1 MRVLVADKLSENV
14 LKRLSTEGCEVVF
27 DPSLKDDAL
36 QSKLKQFDPN
46 ILVVR
51 STKVQQNHFEAA
63 KQLALVIRAGAGVNT
78 IDVDFAAARGIYVAN
93 CPGKNAIAVA
103 ELVIGQLINL
113 DRRIADNVATLRKGQ
128 WAKNTYGIAKGLYG
142 RRLAVLGTGRIGY
155 EVIVRAKALG
165 MTLRAWDKVLTPE
178 CAAKWGIEFAA
189 TALEACTGA
198 DAVTVHLPITDET
211 RDLVNAEILAALN
224 PGAYVINTSRGGIVD
239 EKALVEAIHQRGLRA
254 ALDVYANEPAAT
266 DNVFDD
272 PIANEPA
279 LYGTHHIGA
288 STDQATE
295 AVGEEVYRIIGSFVS
310 DGRVPNCVNL
320 ADKTPA
326 THLLVVRHADEVGVL
341 ASVLNVLRE
350 SGVNVQEMENIVFS
364 GAKAACAHVQVDSW
378 PGGDLLKRI
387 EGAATIFNVSL
398 IELQSA

>member
-1 MRVLVADKLSENV
+1 MRLLVADKLSESV
-14 LKRLSTEGCEVVF
+14 LERLSTEGCEVVF

-36 QSKLKQFDPN
+36 QGKLEQFDPN

-51 STKVQQNHFEAA
+51 STKVQENHFKAA

-103 ELVIGQLINL
+103 ELAIGHLINL

-128 WAKNTYGIAKGLYG
+128 WAKKTYGIARGLYG
-142 RRLAVLGTGRIGY
+142 RVLAVLGTGRIGY

-165 MTLRAWDKVLTPE
+165 MKIRAWDQVLTPE
-178 CAAKWGIEFAA
+178 CADEWGVQYAA
-189 TALEACTGA
+189 TALEACSGA
-198 DAVTVHLPITDET
+198 DAVTVHLPITNET
-211 RDLVNAEILAALN
+211 RNLVNAEILAALN
-224 PGAYVINTSRGGIVD
+224 PGAYVLNTSRGGIVD
-239 EKALVEAIHQRGLRA
+239 EKALIEAIHERGLRA
-254 ALDVYANEPAAT
+254 ALDVYSNEPAAT

-272 PIANEPA
+272 PIANEPS

-295 AVGEEVYRIIGSFVS
+295 AVGEEVYRIITSFIS

-320 ADKTPA
+320 AKTTPA

-341 ASVLNVLRE
+341 ASVLNLLRE
-350 SGVNVQEMENIVFS
+350 TGVNVQEMENIVFR
-364 GAKAACAHVQVDSW
+364 GAKAACAHIQVDTW
-378 PGGDLLKRI
+378 PGDELLKQI
-387 EGAATIFNVSL
+387 ENAATIFNVSL
-398 IELQSA
+398 IELES